1 MEHIFI
7 FAFAIVITIATNHL
21 LLNFSKN
28 LGTRG
33 NEVKQVRWASTS
45 KPSLG
50 GFAFYVVFL
59 GIVAFLGTQDYPML
73 FINKKQ
79 LLGIFTAVSIGF
91 FIGFADDTYNT
102 NPLLKFIG
110 QFTCA
115 IVLFFSDIQIQI
127 VPNYTILNFVFTSLW
142 VVGLMNSVNMLD
154 NMDAI
159 TASSSIVIISALLII
174 ATFVAKDKNVTFILL
189 AILASLIG
197 FLYHNWNPAK
207 MYMGD
212 AGSQFLGIFLAIFSI
227 LFVWGE
233 RDANGSLFQFKQF
246 VLPALLFII
255 PLIDTITVTFRRLIR
270 GQSPFIGG
278 RDHTTHHLVYF
289 GLNERS
295 VAILFIIISIIS
307 SSLLLFIFNNKSAWD
322 NIVTFS
328 AGLFF
333 VVIFILIQITYVIGL
348 RKSKL
353 KRKEEL
359 PSPVLDNFERTPQP
373 SFENTI

>member
-1 MEHIFI
+1 MAQTFI
-7 FAFAIVITIATNHL
+7 FLFAVVITIATNHIL
-21 LLNFSKN
+21 LAFSKN

-59 GIVAFLGTQDYPML
+59 GIMAFLGIQDYPL
-73 FINKKQ
+73 VLVNKTQ
-79 LLGIFTAVSIGF
+79 LLGIFTAVSVGF

-102 NPLLKFIG
+102 NPFLKFIG
-110 QFTCA
+110 QFICA
-115 IVLFFSDIQIQI
+115 VIIYLSDIQISI
-127 VPNYTILNFVFTSLW
+127 IPDYPIINFIFTSLW

-159 TASSSIVIISALLII
+159 TASTSIVIILGLFVIASTKQEADFNIAL
-174 ATFVAKDKNVTFILL
+174 ILL
-189 AILASLIG
+189 AVMASLIG

-227 LFVWGE
+227 LFVWGV
-233 RDANGSLFQFKQF
+233 RDEDGALFQFRQL

-255 PLIDTITVTFRRLIR
+255 PLIDTITVTFRRLMR

-278 RDHTTHHLVYF
+278 KDHTTHHLVYF
-289 GLNERS
+289 GVKERG
-295 VAILFIIISIIS
+295 VAVLYILISIV
-307 SSLLLFIFNNKSAWD
+307 SLSILLYSYHNLSKWD
-322 NIVTFS
+322 NLTTTLS
-328 AGLFF
+328 AIFF
-333 VVIFILIQITYVIGL
+333 ISTFILIQIIYILGL
-348 RKSKL
+348 KKHKIKEKSKL
-353 KRKEEL
+353 QKLNSIKRNTQ
-359 PSPVLDNFERTPQP
+359 SA
-373 SFENTI
+373 FENSI